1 MNYPKRKKI
10 LNWHDLVPWFFP
22 GSCIWW
28 LPTLLQGHQYTF
40 LLGQW
45 KWIWQ
50 NLIPWNLEMVFWI
63 CCWWL
68 WLAEIKIYLHQPR
81 FFYADSNPRFFS
93 LLFMCFLF
101 VLTIDTFLL
110 LSHSSP
116 IAVPTVPIVVPT
128 VPMVPIVVPTVLY
141 PPKIFL
147 LRLQINFTW

>member
-1 MNYPKRKKI
+1 
-10 LNWHDLVPWFFP
+10 
-22 GSCIWW
+22 
-28 LPTLLQGHQYTF
+28 
-40 LLGQW
+40 
-45 KWIWQ
+45 
-50 NLIPWNLEMVFWI
+50 
-63 CCWWL
+63 
-68 WLAEIKIYLHQPR
+68 
-81 FFYADSNPRFFS
+81 